1 MRLVWHVGR
10 RIEMLDVDGGCVRTV
25 NMRARGMFSYPDGD
39 RNVLARTEVLTDIRL
54 VIVITVYFKE
64 RRNNHTFWFLRL
76 RLRLA

>member
-54 VIVITVYFKE
+54 VITVYFKE